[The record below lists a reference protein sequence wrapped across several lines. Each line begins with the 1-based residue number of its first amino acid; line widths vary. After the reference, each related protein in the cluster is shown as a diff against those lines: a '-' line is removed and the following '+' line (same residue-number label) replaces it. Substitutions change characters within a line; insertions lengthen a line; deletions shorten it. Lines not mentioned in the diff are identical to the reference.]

1 MSRNGVNVEV
11 MRRRFISLLVAVLIG
26 VMPIAHEIC
35 LAGCSEK
42 TSATTHSHHHEGAQ
56 GPEHQMAGHAM
67 HGSHVAVIGHHQDPG
82 AVKAMAS
89 GPECCAF
96 VATPACSRAGDTP
109 TLLASTMKRALDP
122 AATTAAQAIA
132 ILGAPGDERTT
143 SSLNA
148 RIRPPA
154 FLVHPTPLRI

>member
-1 MSRNGVNVEV
+1 MLGNRVNVEV
-11 MRRRFISLLVAVLIG
+11 MRRRFISLLVTVLIG

-42 TSATTHSHHHEGAQ
+42 TSATTHSHHHESAQ
-56 GPEHQMAGHAM
+56 NPEHQMAGHAM
-67 HGSHVAVIGHHQDPG
+67 HGSHVAVIGHHHDRD
-82 AVKAMAS
+82 AIKAMAS
-89 GPECCAF
+89 APECCAS
-96 VATPACSRAGDTP
+96 VAAPACSRAGDDP
-109 TLLASTMKRALDP
+109 TLASTMKRALDP
-122 AATTAAQAIA
+122 PAATAAQAIT
-132 ILGAPGDERTT
+132 ILGGPGDERPT